1 VTPSPTGEGLGD
13 MILSTIILSKA
24 KVLDLYQSTAKRA
37 A

>member
-1 VTPSPTGEGLGD
+1 VTPSPTGEGSGD
-13 MILSTIILSKA
+13 VMLSTTILSKA